1 MTVRQAFLLPWLLAV
16 IMVIAAH
23 SPARAASRVDIHFFS
38 SAGCPHCRDMAV
50 AVDKVVDADHDV
62 VVHRHDIAGDAKS
75 AELFARTVEALNL
88 PAVVPI
94 VIIGQDV
101 MIGHEPDAGERL
113 LDMIARCRAGPC
125 PDLVTAAPEA
135 AQPGPASAA
144 RVERARTLRL
154 PVIGAVQLS
163 DLSLP
168 VLTIAMAAIDGFN
181 PCAMWVLVFL
191 IGLLLGIRD
200 RRRMW
205 VLAAT
210 FLLATAAIYFLFL
223 AAWLNLLLVLG
234 ALTWLRILIGALAI
248 AAGGHYL
255 RSALQ
260 REQVCEV
267 TQPER
272 RRRTFDRLRR
282 LVQEPSLGVAMVGVA
297 LLAMAVNL
305 VELACSAGIPAVYT
319 GILAQSDLTQP
330 AYYGYLA
337 LYILVFLADD
347 AALVVI
353 AMTTLKVASMDNA
366 YSRWVRIGGGVVM
379 LCLGTLLILRPEWL
393 AFG

>member
-1 MTVRQAFLLPWLLAV
+1 
-16 IMVIAAH
+16 
-23 SPARAASRVDIHFFS
+23 
-38 SAGCPHCRDMAV
+38 
-50 AVDKVVDADHDV
+50 
-62 VVHRHDIAGDAKS
+62 
-75 AELFARTVEALNL
+75 
-88 PAVVPI
+88 
-94 VIIGQDV
+94 
-101 MIGHEPDAGERL
+101 
-113 LDMIARCRAGPC
+113 
-125 PDLVTAAPEA
+125 
-135 AQPGPASAA
+135 
-144 RVERARTLRL
+144 
-154 PVIGAVQLS
+154 
-163 DLSLP
+163 
-168 VLTIAMAAIDGFN
+168 
-181 PCAMWVLVFL
+181 MWVLVFL